1 MSGKAYRG
9 CWVIKLGLNPGEV
22 KLGVKEMVMFCQGKR
37 SIAVV
42 LKTRA

>member
-9 CWVIKLGLNPGEV
+9 YWVIKPGLNPGEV
-22 KLGVKEMVMFCQGKR
+22 KLGVKETGMFCQGKR

-42 LKTRA
+42 LKTKA